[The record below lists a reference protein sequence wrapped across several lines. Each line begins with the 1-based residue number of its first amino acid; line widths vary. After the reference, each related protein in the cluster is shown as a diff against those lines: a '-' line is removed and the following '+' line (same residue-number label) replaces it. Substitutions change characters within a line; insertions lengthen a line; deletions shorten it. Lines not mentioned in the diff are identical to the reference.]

1 VAAATY
7 TTDLTGASN
16 TLSTCEAIT
25 GWAEPTAAG
34 WVASVTPIDQTE
46 NYIQGTHSISAT
58 GKTTGVGG
66 HLFNAGS
73 GQTMPTDGAFLMWGY
88 FASMGA
94 LDTEANGG
102 MRLMIGN
109 SLSAFYGWKVAG
121 KDSIPYGG
129 WHNFAVNPTVTPDY
143 TAGTPSGTWQYFG
156 FAVNA
161 LVAISKGEPYGIDV
175 ARYGR
180 CEARFA
186 GGDGADADATFLGF
200 ATVNDDAANRWGLIQ
215 AVDGGY
221 LWKGL
226 MVLGYAAAVV
236 FTDSNTLVL
245 VENTKKVTAGFNK
258 IEIRNASSVI
268 NWTSINFLALGTVS
282 KGRLEVVDDCDV
294 NIAGCS
300 FTGMDT
306 FIFKAASAVLTSTFR
321 NCGVI
326 TANSAD
332 FAGTKFEGYA
342 GTADTSY
349 MDWNTNSDPGTKLAN
364 CSFVKGSAAAHA
376 LSFTD
381 TNLISIN
388 LPNSCTFSG
397 YSASNGQTDSALY
410 FAKSS
415 GSITVYYNGTVT
427 YKSAGATITIS
438 ASNVDVTLTGL
449 KDNSECRVY
458 TAGTTTELAGTE
470 NATTGTTD
478 NRSFTF
484 SLAAATSVDIRVF
497 AVGYLPADIL
507 AYTVPTSAAS
517 IPVQQIFDRVYQNL

>member
-1 VAAATY
+1 MAAAAY
-7 TTDLTGASN
+7 TSDLSSQTIVTADAAGAYA
-16 TLSTCEAIT
+16 EATAT
-25 GWAEPTAAG
+25 GWVDAG
-34 WVASVTPIDQTE
+34 TTTQPDTDVF
-46 NYIQGTHSISAT
+46 IQGTGSAT
-58 GKTTGVGG
+58 YPLKTGIGAA
-66 HLFNAGS
+66 LANAGS
-73 GQTMPTDGAFLMWGY
+73 GITVPTDGAYLIWAY
-88 FASMGA
+88 HAA
-94 LDTEANGG
+94 PNTLATEANGG
-102 MRLMIGN
+102 IRVIAGD
-109 SLSAFYGWKVAG
+109 SLSAFIGWKLGGSDTYV
-121 KDSIPYGG
+121 YGG
-129 WHNFAVNPTVTPDY
+129 WVNLALNPGQTKDY
-143 TAGTPSGTWQYFG
+143 TAGAPTEDGVYQYIG
-156 FAVNA
+156 LAVNQTGTVNRGNPMVIDA
-161 LVAISKGEPYGIDV
+161 L
-175 ARYGR
+175 RYGR
-180 CEARFA
+180 CEMRIA
-186 GGDGADADATFLGF
+186 GGDGADADATFVG
-200 ATVNDDAANRWGLIQ
+200 AAAVNDNISNRWGIFQ
-215 AVDGGY
+215 AIGGGY

-226 MVLGYAAAVV
+226 LVLGYGAAVG
-236 FTDSNTLVL
+236 FTDSNTQVL
-245 VENTKKVTAGFNK
+245 IENTKRVTAGFNK
-258 IEIRNASSVI
+258 IEIRNASSIV
-268 NWTSINFLALGTVS
+268 NWTSVNFLALGTVS

-294 NIAGCS
+294 NISGCT

-306 FIFKAASAVLTSTFR
+306 FIWKAASAVLNSTFR

-332 FAGTKFEGYA
+332 FAGTGFEGYA

-349 MDWNTNSDPGTKLAN
+349 LDWNTNSDPGTKLAN
-364 CSFVKGSAAAHA
+364 CAFVKGSAAAHA

-397 YSASNGQTDSALY
+397 YNASNGQTDSALY

-470 NATTGTTD
+470 NATTGTAD

-517 IPVQQIFDRVYQNL
+517 IPVSQIFDRVYQNL